1 VTIQPEEGKDL
12 AEDEG
17 NIHRHRLGPG
27 ERGGSHLWRIV
38 VAETLKRLA
47 YKAESK

>member
-1 VTIQPEEGKDL
+1 VTIQPEEGEDL

-27 ERGGSHLWRIV
+27 EIV